1 MVQLAIPE
9 GCCESSDQVEQYQV
23 LGLPEE
29 LESLALMHL
38 CFLEKV
44 PQVGID
50 EGFLGQVGGQLAL
63 EVG

>member
-1 MVQLAIPE
+1 M
-9 GCCESSDQVEQYQV
+9 

-44 PQVGID
+44 PQVGIN
-50 EGFLGQVGGQLAL
+50 EGLFGQVGGQQAL